1 MEKINDFSNANKV
14 FQVNKVV
21 CLKEEGEKAVFKTL
35 NKKKGYTRIEQM
47 NSSFIDG
54 VFVTKETHSLYSIRN
69 ETISNNSKENSDA
82 LS

>member
-14 FQVNKVV
+14 FQANKVV
-21 CLKEEGEKAVFKTL
+21 CLKEEGEKTPFKTL

-54 VFVTKETHSLYSIRN
+54 VFVPKQTLSLYSISN
-69 ETISNNSKENSDA
+69 ESISSNPKENSEA